1 MSAIKIA
8 LQQSKNSDRRKEC
21 KRMSA
26 QVSPDS
32 KCPICLDVF
41 NNISYLDICLHKFC
55 FRCIHEWSK
64 NKAECPLCKQPFNS
78 IYHSIKS
85 ENDYKQYDL
94 RPLENGSFG
103 IFGGVRF
110 RYRTTLTGINQQ
122 RQGRTTLPP
131 DNGVMFETSTNPP
144 QHQQDRYMR
153 NMMLRL
159 AARRVAAN
167 EGRSVSSIREQE
179 MINFRR
185 ELYRRGVRVRNVTD
199 GGRSRDISADFFRRN
214 PACLHRLI
222 PWLKRELTVL
232 YGGHGSLVNIVQHI
246 VMSQITRYDM
256 DDGAI
261 EEELRP
267 FLQGRSEH
275 FLHEFITFAKSP
287 FDMQAYD
294 RHAVYDCPGPSTEDS
309 SANSSVIAISEDEE
323 QSMDLELAGEAVSS
337 LRYSAWD
344 DETPGPSYSTT
355 AQRHRTDYMSVL
367 DSDSDSS
374 SEEMQESEPIPQQ
387 INHSSQTNAIEGKV
401 QKEECVS
408 SDSDECVIIGF
419 TKPLALRTP
428 ELVKLSSDS
437 EDDGKE
443 VSSLP
448 QHIRFSSLS
457 PIASRSTNQSS
468 AGRSENLETGGSKKG
483 CSTSW
488 YRDGRRSR
496 SDRNDKQR
504 RSESTDRVRG
514 KHRSK
519 DCHWRRRRSRSD
531 KRRCSRSPAVSHS
544 RDRGSFYSRDKH
556 YSKSG
561 NNQRRYSQE
570 RKYRSM
576 HNQERKSYY
585 SDSHT
590 YLDRHSCSRSCSRES
605 QKWHRCPSRS
615 SSYSAS
621 PSPPSRKT
629 RYYDKPG
636 GKRKYKARHLDTRS
650 DNAPLPSPGSVRKN
664 KKKSNKKHRKKSKE
678 RSRKMGRSRS
688 RSFEPAERDSCERNK
703 RHRSKKKKKHK
714 KSKRHKSSERKG
726 RDSNSVITIDSD
738 SELGA
743 NDGVAQASNTDKN
756 PPVTDAPPSVNIPLN
771 VDTDLPLTDVI
782 YQQYSDLNTEN
793 HPILSYT
800 VHHHCAQ
807 AAALC
812 DHPKLVHKDDSEC
825 FNGI

>member
-41 NNISYLDICLHKFC
+41 NNVSYLDICLHKFC

-64 NKAECPLCKQPFNS
+64 NKAECPLCKQPFHS

-103 IFGGVRF
+103 IFGGARF

-122 RQGRTTLPP
+122 RQRRTALPP
-131 DNGVMFETSTNPP
+131 DNGVMFEASANPSQQ
-144 QHQQDRYMR
+144 QHDRYMR

-159 AARRVAAN
+159 AARRVAAS
-167 EGRSVSSIREQE
+167 EGRVVSSIRDQE

-199 GGRSRDISADFFRRN
+199 GGRSRNISAEFFRRN

-267 FLQGRSEH
+267 FLQGRAEQ

-287 FDMQAYD
+287 FDMEAYD
-294 RHAVYDCPGPSTEDS
+294 RHAVYDCPGPSNEDS
-309 SANSSVIAISEDEE
+309 STNSSVIAISEDEE
-323 QSMDLELAGEAVSS
+323 QPSDLDFAGEAESS

-355 AQRHRTDYMSVL
+355 AQRSKAEYMSVL

-374 SEEMQESEPIPQQ
+374 SEEAQESETLPQQ
-387 INHSSQTNAIEGKV
+387 INHHSQTHVIEEKV
-401 QKEECVS
+401 NKEECTS
-408 SDSDECVIIGF
+408 SDNDECVIIGF
-419 TKPLALRTP
+419 TKPLAERTP

-437 EDDGKE
+437 EDEEKE
-443 VSSLP
+443 MSPLP

-457 PIASRSTNQSS
+457 PIASRSTDQSS
-468 AGRSENLETGGSKKG
+468 AGRSENLEMDDSIKG
-483 CSTSW
+483 RPATR
-488 YRDGRRSR
+488 YRDGRCGRP
-496 SDRNDKQR
+496 DRNDRQR
-504 RSESTDRVRG
+504 RSESNDRVRDR
-514 KHRSK
+514 HRTK
-519 DCHWRRRRSRSD
+519 DSHWRRRRSGSD
-531 KRRCSRSPAVSHS
+531 KRRYSRSPAMTHS
-544 RDRGSFYSRDKH
+544 SDRGSFYSREKLH
-556 YSKSG
+556 STSG
-561 NNQRRYSQE
+561 HNRRRSPE
-570 RKYRSM
+570 RNYRSM
-576 HNQERKSYY
+576 HHQERRPYHY
-585 SDSHT
+585 NSHM
-590 YLDRHSCSRSCSRES
+590 YVDRHSCSRSCSRES

-615 SSYSAS
+615 RSYSGS
-621 PSPPSRKT
+621 PSPLTRKT
-629 RYYDKPG
+629 RHHDKPG
-636 GKRKYKARHLDTRS
+636 GKRKYKARHLDTPS
-650 DNAPLPSPGSVRKN
+650 ENALLSSPASASKN
-664 KKKSNKKHRKKSKE
+664 KKKSSKKHRKRPKE
-678 RSRKMGRSRS
+678 RSRRTGRSRS
-688 RSFEPAERDSCERNK
+688 RSFETPERCERNK
-703 RHRSKKKKKHK
+703 RHHSKKKKKHK
-714 KSKRHKSSERKG
+714 KSKRHKSSEHKG
-726 RDSNSVITIDSD
+726 RDPSWVITIDSD
-738 SELGA
+738 SELGVS
-743 NDGVAQASNTDKN
+743 DGVGQASDTDKN
-756 PPVTDAPPSVNIPLN
+756 PPVTDAPSSINTPLN
-771 VDTDLPLTDVI
+771 VNTDLLLTDPI
-782 YQQYSDLNTEN
+782 CQQYGDQDTEN
-793 HPILSYT
+793 HQILS
-800 VHHHCAQ
+800 
-807 AAALC
+807 
-812 DHPKLVHKDDSEC
+812 
-825 FNGI
+825 

>member
-8 LQQSKNSDRRKEC
+8 LQNSDRRNQC
-21 KRMSA
+21 KQMSA

-103 IFGGVRF
+103 IFGGARF

-131 DNGVMFETSTNPP
+131 DNGVLFEASTNPP
-144 QHQQDRYMR
+144 QQQQDRYMR

-159 AARRVAAN
+159 AARRVAVS
-167 EGRSVSSIREQE
+167 EGRSVRSIQDQE

-199 GGRSRDISADFFRRN
+199 GGRSRDISAEFFRRN

-267 FLQGRSEH
+267 FLQGRAEH

-294 RHAVYDCPGPSTEDS
+294 RHAVYDCPGPSNEDS
-309 SANSSVIAISEDEE
+309 STNSSVIAISEDEE
-323 QSMDLELAGEAVSS
+323 QPTDSDLAGEAVSS

-355 AQRHRTDYMSVL
+355 AQRSRTEYMSVL

-374 SEEMQESEPIPQQ
+374 SEETQESETFPQQ
-387 INHSSQTNAIEGKV
+387 TNHHSQTNVIEGKV
-401 QKEECVS
+401 NKEECMS

-419 TKPLALRTP
+419 TKPLAERTP
-428 ELVKLSSDS
+428 ELVKLSSNS
-437 EDDGKE
+437 EDDEKE
-443 VSSLP
+443 MSPLP

-457 PIASRSTNQSS
+457 PIASRSTDQSS
-468 AGRSENLETGGSKKG
+468 AGRSENLEMDDSKKG
-483 CSTSW
+483 GCTGW
-488 YRDGRRSR
+488 YRDGRCSR
-496 SDRNDKQR
+496 SDRNDRRR
-504 RSESTDRVRG
+504 RSESNDRVRDR
-514 KHRSK
+514 HMSK
-519 DCHWRRRRSRSD
+519 DGHWRRRSRSD
-531 KRRCSRSPAVSHS
+531 KRRYSRSPAASHS
-544 RDRGSFYSRDKH
+544 RDRGSLYSRDKY

-561 NNQRRYSQE
+561 NNRRRYSQE
-570 RKYRSM
+570 RNYRSM
-576 HNQERKSYY
+576 HNQERRSYY
-585 SDSHT
+585 YNSHA

-615 SSYSAS
+615 RSCSSS
-621 PSPPSRKT
+621 PSPLTRKT
-629 RYYDKPG
+629 RHHDKPG
-636 GKRKYKARHLDTRS
+636 GKRKYKARHLDTMS
-650 DNAPLPSPGSVRKN
+650 ENALLTSPASVRKN
-664 KKKSNKKHRKKSKE
+664 KKKSNKKHRRKSKE
-678 RSRKMGRSRS
+678 RSRKMDRSRS
-688 RSFEPAERDSCERNK
+688 RSFEPPERDSCEQ
-703 RHRSKKKKKHK
+703 HRGHHSKKKKKHK
-714 KSKRHKSSERKG
+714 KSKRHKSSERRG
-726 RDSNSVITIDSD
+726 RDSTSVITIDSD
-738 SELGA
+738 SELGPFP
-743 NDGVAQASNTDKN
+743 GHQ
-756 PPVTDAPPSVNIPLN
+756 
-771 VDTDLPLTDVI
+771 
-782 YQQYSDLNTEN
+782 
-793 HPILSYT
+793 H
-800 VHHHCAQ
+800 
-807 AAALC
+807 
-812 DHPKLVHKDDSEC
+812 
-825 FNGI
+825 

>member
-1 MSAIKIA
+1 MSAIEIA
-8 LQQSKNSDRRKEC
+8 LQQSKNSDRRKQC

-103 IFGGVRF
+103 IFGGARF

-131 DNGVMFETSTNPP
+131 DNGVLFEASTNPP
-144 QHQQDRYMR
+144 QQPQDRYMR

-159 AARRVAAN
+159 AARRVAAS
-167 EGRSVSSIREQE
+167 EGRSVRSIQEQE

-199 GGRSRDISADFFRRN
+199 GGRSRDISAEFFRRN

-267 FLQGRSEH
+267 FLQGRAEH

-294 RHAVYDCPGPSTEDS
+294 RHAVYDCPGPSNEDS
-309 SANSSVIAISEDEE
+309 STNSSVIAISEDEE
-323 QSMDLELAGEAVSS
+323 QPTDSDLAGEAVSS

-355 AQRHRTDYMSVL
+355 AQRSRTEYMSVL

-374 SEEMQESEPIPQQ
+374 SEETQESETFPQQ
-387 INHSSQTNAIEGKV
+387 TNHHSQANVIEGKV
-401 QKEECVS
+401 NKEECMS

-419 TKPLALRTP
+419 TKPLAERTP

-437 EDDGKE
+437 EDDEKE
-443 VSSLP
+443 MSPLP

-457 PIASRSTNQSS
+457 PIASRSTDQSS
-468 AGRSENLETGGSKKG
+468 AGPSENLEVEGSKKG
-483 CSTSW
+483 GCTAW
-488 YRDGRRSR
+488 YRDGRCSR
-496 SDRNDKQR
+496 SDRNDRQR
-504 RSESTDRVRG
+504 SSESNDRLRDRHV
-514 KHRSK
+514 SK
-519 DCHWRRRRSRSD
+519 GGHWRWRSRSD
-531 KRRCSRSPAVSHS
+531 KRRYSRSPAASHS
-544 RDRGSFYSRDKH
+544 RDRGSLYSRDKY

-561 NNQRRYSQE
+561 NNRHHYSQE
-570 RKYRSM
+570 RNYRSI
-576 HNQERKSYY
+576 HNQERRSYY
-585 SDSHT
+585 YNSKT
-590 YLDRHSCSRSCSRES
+590 AYLDRHSCSRSCSRES
-605 QKWHRCPSRS
+605 QKWHRGPSRS
-615 SSYSAS
+615 RSCSGS
-621 PSPPSRKT
+621 PSPLTRKT
-629 RYYDKPG
+629 RHHDKPG
-636 GKRKYKARHLDTRS
+636 GKRKYKARHLDTTS
-650 DNAPLPSPGSVRKN
+650 ENALLTSPASVRKA
-664 KKKSNKKHRKKSKE
+664 KKKTNKKHRRKSKE
-678 RSRKMGRSRS
+678 RSRKMDRSRS
-688 RSFEPAERDSCERNK
+688 RSFDRAASNTERDSCEQHR
-703 RHRSKKKKKHK
+703 RHHSKKKKKHK
-714 KSKRHKSSERKG
+714 KSKRHKSSERRG
-726 RDSNSVITIDSD
+726 RDSTSVITIDSD

-743 NDGVAQASNTDKN
+743 NDSLSQASNTDKN
-756 PPVTDAPPSVNIPLN
+756 PAHTDAPPSVNTSLN
-771 VDTDLPLTDVI
+771 INTDLLLTNI
-782 YQQYSDLNTEN
+782 ICKQY
-793 HPILSYT
+793 
-800 VHHHCAQ
+800 
-807 AAALC
+807 
-812 DHPKLVHKDDSEC
+812 
-825 FNGI
+825 

>member
-1 MSAIKIA
+1 MFQAMSTMKIA

-26 QVSPDS
+26 QASPDS

-85 ENDYKQYDL
+85 ENDYKQFDL

-103 IFGGVRF
+103 IFGGARF
-110 RYRTTLTGINQQ
+110 RYRTTLTGINHQ
-122 RQGRTTLPP
+122 RQARTALPP
-131 DNGVMFETSTNPP
+131 DNGVLFERSTNPP
-144 QHQQDRYMR
+144 QLQQDRYMR

-159 AARRVAAN
+159 AARRVAAS
-167 EGRSVSSIREQE
+167 EGRSVRSIQDQE

-199 GGRSRDISADFFRRN
+199 GGRSRDISAEFFRRN

-246 VMSQITRYDM
+246 VMSQITRCDM
-256 DDGAI
+256 DDHAI

-267 FLQGRSEH
+267 FLQGRAEH

-294 RHAVYDCPGPSTEDS
+294 RHAVYDCPGPSNEDS
-309 SANSSVIAISEDEE
+309 STNSSVIAISEDEDEE
-323 QSMDLELAGEAVSS
+323 QPTDLDLAGEAASS

-355 AQRHRTDYMSVL
+355 AQRSRTEYMSVL

-374 SEEMQESEPIPQQ
+374 SEEAQESETFPQQ
-387 INHSSQTNAIEGKV
+387 INRHCQTDVMEGKV
-401 QKEECVS
+401 HKEECVS

-419 TKPLALRTP
+419 TKPLAERTP

-437 EDDGKE
+437 EDDEKE
-443 VSSLP
+443 MSPLP

-457 PIASRSTNQSS
+457 PIASRSTDQSS
-468 AGRSENLETGGSKKG
+468 AGPSENLEMGDSKKG
-483 CSTSW
+483 GSAAW
-488 YRDGRRSR
+488 YRDGRCSR
-496 SDRNDKQR
+496 SDRNDRER
-504 RSESTDRVRG
+504 RSESNDRVRDR
-514 KHRSK
+514 HRSK
-519 DCHWRRRRSRSD
+519 DSHWRRRSD
-531 KRRCSRSPAVSHS
+531 KGRYSRSPAGSHS
-544 RDRGSFYSRDKH
+544 RDRGSFYTRDRY

-561 NNQRRYSQE
+561 NPRRRYSQE
-570 RKYRSM
+570 RSCRSS
-576 HNQERKSYY
+576 HNQERRSYY
-585 SDSHT
+585 YNSHT
-590 YLDRHSCSRSCSRES
+590 YVDRHSCSRSCSRES

-615 SSYSAS
+615 GSYSGS
-621 PSPPSRKT
+621 PSPLARRT
-629 RYYDKPG
+629 RHHDKPG
-636 GKRKYKARHLDTRS
+636 GKRKYKARHLDMPS
-650 DNAPLPSPGSVRKN
+650 ESALLSSPAPVRQN
-664 KKKSNKKHRKKSKE
+664 KKTSNKRHRRRSRE
-678 RSRKMGRSRS
+678 RSRKTERSRS
-688 RSFEPAERDSCERNK
+688 RSFEPPERDSCEPHR
-703 RHRSKKKKKHK
+703 RHRSKRKKKHK
-714 KSKRHKSSERKG
+714 KSRRHKSSERRG
-726 RDSNSVITIDSD
+726 RDSASVITIDSD

-743 NDGVAQASNTDKN
+743 IDGASNSNED
-756 PPVTDAPPSVNIPLN
+756 PAVADAPLSVHTPLN
-771 VDTDLPLTDVI
+771 VNTDLPLTDI
-782 YQQYSDLNTEN
+782 ICQQY
-793 HPILSYT
+793 
-800 VHHHCAQ
+800 
-807 AAALC
+807 
-812 DHPKLVHKDDSEC
+812 
-825 FNGI
+825 

>member
-1 MSAIKIA
+1 IA
-8 LQQSKNSDRRKEC
+8 LQQSRNPDRRKEC

-64 NKAECPLCKQPFNS
+64 NKAECPLCKQPFHS

-103 IFGGVRF
+103 IFGGARF

-131 DNGVMFETSTNPP
+131 DNGVMFEASTNP
-144 QHQQDRYMR
+144 HRYMR

-199 GGRSRDISADFFRRN
+199 GGRSRDISAQFFRRN

-267 FLQGRSEH
+267 FLQGRAEQ
-275 FLHEFITFAKSP
+275 FLHEFISFAKSP

-294 RHAVYDCPGPSTEDS
+294 RHAVYDCPGPSNDDS
-309 SANSSVIAISEDEE
+309 STNSSVIAISEDEE
-323 QSMDLELAGEAVSS
+323 QTLDLDLAGEATSS

-355 AQRHRTDYMSVL
+355 AQRSRTEYMSVL

-374 SEEMQESEPIPQQ
+374 SEETRESETFPRQLNQ
-387 INHSSQTNAIEGKV
+387 HSQTDAVGGRV
-401 QKEECVS
+401 QKEECTS

-419 TKPLALRTP
+419 TKPLAERTP

-437 EDDGKE
+437 EDDEKE
-443 VSSLP
+443 TPPLP

-457 PIASRSTNQSS
+457 PIASRSTDHSS
-468 AGRSENLETGGSKKG
+468 AGRSENLEMDDSKKG
-483 CSTSW
+483 RSTAWYGVGRCS
-488 YRDGRRSR
+488 RP
-496 SDRNDKQR
+496 DRNDRQG
-504 RSESTDRVRG
+504 RSESNDRVGGR
-514 KHRSK
+514 HRSK
-519 DCHWRRRRSRSD
+519 EESDQRSHPRRF
-531 KRRCSRSPAVSHS
+531 SRSPAGSHS

-561 NNQRRYSQE
+561 HSQRRYSQE
-570 RKYRSM
+570 SYYRSRY
-576 HNQERKSYY
+576 NQERRSYY
-585 SDSHT
+585 YSSHT
-590 YLDRHSCSRSCSRES
+590 HLDPSSSRSCSRES

-615 SSYSAS
+615 RSYSGS
-621 PSPPSRKT
+621 PSPSNRKT
-629 RYYDKPG
+629 RHHDKPG
-636 GKRKYKARHLDTRS
+636 GKRKYKSRHLDTPA
-650 DNAPLPSPGSVRKN
+650 DHALLPSPASARKS

-678 RSRKMGRSRS
+678 RSRTAGRSRS
-688 RSFEPAERDSCERNK
+688 RSFEPPERDGREQNR

-714 KSKRHKSSERKG
+714 KSKRHKSSER
-726 RDSNSVITIDSD
+726 
-738 SELGA
+738 
-743 NDGVAQASNTDKN
+743 
-756 PPVTDAPPSVNIPLN
+756 
-771 VDTDLPLTDVI
+771 
-782 YQQYSDLNTEN
+782 
-793 HPILSYT
+793 
-800 VHHHCAQ
+800 
-807 AAALC
+807 
-812 DHPKLVHKDDSEC
+812 
-825 FNGI
+825 